1 MRTRSIARIALSALC
16 LTGIH
21 IVRADDSEGGGPWK
35 TNYKMGTKAVQTGTT
50 TTTTW
55 ITIDPLSGGS
65 IPVTTTTPVYTT
77 YSCCVPATD
86 SDACNSG
93 AANSHC

>member
-1 MRTRSIARIALSALC
+1 
-16 LTGIH
+16 
-21 IVRADDSEGGGPWK
+21 
-35 TNYKMGTKAVQTGTT
+35 
-50 TTTTW
+50 
-55 ITIDPLSGGS
+55 
-65 IPVTTTTPVYTT
+65 VYTT